1 MNEWGL
7 PISKDKIIARRNRLI
22 EYQKLGELRF
32 TPLYEAI
39 DENILDINYML
50 HEIENLQSKID
61 KANELIKR
69 KLSTETYQH
78 LKKLY
83 DDIDNTEE
91 IWEDYEFE
99 DLRDILKEDK

>member
-1 MNEWGL
+1 MNEEL
-7 PISKDKIIARRNRLI
+7 FRNKLMISSPTSISLGHITWFALDT
-22 EYQKLGELRF
+22 KLVGRVKALLEER
-32 TPLYEAI
+32 
-39 DENILDINYML
+39 D
-50 HEIENLQSKID
+50 NLQSKID

-83 DDIDNTEE
+83 DDIDSTEE

-99 DLRDILKEDK
+99 DLQDILKEDK

>member
-1 MNEWGL
+1 MKKLIYSQEDL
-7 PISKDKIIARRNRLI
+7 DLILSLEIQEYEDKLN
-22 EYQKLGELRF
+22 
-32 TPLYEAI
+32 
-39 DENILDINYML
+39 
-50 HEIENLQSKID
+50 NLQSKID

-83 DDIDNTEE
+83 DDIDSAEE